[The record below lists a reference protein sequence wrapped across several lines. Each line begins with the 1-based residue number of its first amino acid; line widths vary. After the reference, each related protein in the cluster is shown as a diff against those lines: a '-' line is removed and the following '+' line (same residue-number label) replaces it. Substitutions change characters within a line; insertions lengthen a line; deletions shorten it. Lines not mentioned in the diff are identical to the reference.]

1 MNADSVLRYLLS
13 LWNYISDMVIGWL
26 IVIGVILLLLLIFH
40 CYRSTL
46 VMAMRLIRKTKP
58 RVRYLAQRKN
68 EPARKELRA
77 LRTDVQKILRMIRAY
92 SYDHIPDAAVT
103 AAGSSMEAADRA
115 IQALE
120 LDRVADNAAAVR
132 RILKNVLSQLDNA
145 EEALR
150 RR

>member
-1 MNADSVLRYLLS
+1 
-13 LWNYISDMVIGWL
+13 MVIGWL
-26 IVIGVILLLLLIFH
+26 IVIGAIIFLLLIFH

-46 VMAMRLIRKTKP
+46 VMAMRLIRRTKP
-58 RVRYLAQRKN
+58 RVLRYLSQRKN
-68 EPARKELRA
+68 GPARKELRA
-77 LRTDVQKILRMIRAY
+77 LRTDVQRILRMIGAY
-92 SYDHIPDAAVT
+92 SYDHVPDAAVT

>member
-1 MNADSVLRYLLS
+1 
-13 LWNYISDMVIGWL
+13 
-26 IVIGVILLLLLIFH
+26 
-40 CYRSTL
+40 
-46 VMAMRLIRKTKP
+46 
-58 RVRYLAQRKN
+58 
-68 EPARKELRA
+68 
-77 LRTDVQKILRMIRAY
+77 
-92 SYDHIPDAAVT
+92 
-103 AAGSSMEAADRA
+103 MEAADRA

>member
-1 MNADSVLRYLLS
+1 MNADSLLRYILS
-13 LWNYISDMVIGWL
+13 LWDYISDMVIGWL
-26 IVIGVILLLLLIFH
+26 IVIGAIIFLLLIFH

-46 VMAMRLIRKTKP
+46 VMAMRLIRKIKP
-58 RVRYLAQRKN
+58 RVRSLSQRKKT
-68 EPARKELRA
+68 PAGKELRA
-77 LRTDVQKILRMIRAY
+77 LRADVQKILRMIRAY

-103 AAGSSMEAADRA
+103 AAGNSMEAADRA

-132 RILKNVLSQLDNA
+132 RILKNVLAQMDNA